1 MKYIDIEEQYDK
13 IYRYCYFKVHHRET
27 AEDITQETF
36 LRYLENEDYRN
47 TGKALQYLYTIARNL
62 CTDEYRKKKWGSLP
76 EDLPEEGSRA
86 GMEERV
92 TTVVALKE
100 ALEGLEERQR
110 ELILLRYAN
119 EVPVAVIGKLFGIS
133 RFIVYRRIKEA
144 LKALRESLKD

>member
-36 LRYLENEDYRN
+36 LRYLESEDYRN

-76 EDLPEEGSRA
+76 EDLPEEGSKA

-92 TTVVALKE
+92 TTVIAVKE
-100 ALEGLEERQR
+100 ALEGLEEVQR